1 MSIPTM
7 KIKNV
12 EKSSLVDYP
21 PHISCV
27 VFLSGCNFRCG
38 FCYNKSLVVED
49 DSLPD
54 IPKEDFLK
62 WLEERIGKN
71 DSVVLTGGEPT
82 LHAEL
87 PEFCRE
93 IKQMGFKVKIDT
105 NGTNPLMLKLL
116 IDEKLV
122 DFISM
127 DIKADR
133 MRYPQ
138 ASGVGYDWMDNVEK
152 SKNLIISST
161 TPHEFRTTLIP
172 GIHDETV
179 IKTICLW
186 LKGAQKYS
194 LQQFKPLNT
203 LDPEYEKLIPIPDG
217 EIEKMKQTME
227 QLKSVIEMEF
237 KR

>member
-93 IKQMGFKVKIDT
+93 IKQMGFCR
-105 NGTNPLMLKLL
+105 
-116 IDEKLV
+116 E
-122 DFISM
+122 S
-127 DIKADR
+127 
-133 MRYPQ
+133 
-138 ASGVGYDWMDNVEK
+138 
-152 SKNLIISST
+152 
-161 TPHEFRTTLIP
+161 
-172 GIHDETV
+172 
-179 IKTICLW
+179 
-186 LKGAQKYS
+186 
-194 LQQFKPLNT
+194 
-203 LDPEYEKLIPIPDG
+203 
-217 EIEKMKQTME
+217 
-227 QLKSVIEMEF
+227 
-237 KR
+237 